1 MTAAAAVIAAGTAVW
16 AAGGFPVLPA
26 LPLFPGTQGILHRD
40 TIPEG
45 KDGGI
50 LLSSSCGPAVAEQDL
65 ADARNSGRVPAAGVD
80 VVSPEPIRPEGGAE
94 TAQGCTEI
102 PAAPARE
109 RGSEKDSPGRMD
121 KRKGEKHLLLRAEV
135 RFFRIPYCVFSDM

>member
-16 AAGGFPVLPA
+16 AAGVL
-26 LPLFPGTQGILHRD
+26 LSSLHCLLFPGTQGILHRD

-50 LLSSSCGPAVAEQDL
+50 LLSSRRGPAVAEQDL

-94 TAQGCTEI
+94 TAQGGTEI

-109 RGSEKDSPGRMD
+109 RGSEKNSPGRMD
-121 KRKGEKHLLLRAEV
+121 KRKGGKHLLLRAEV
-135 RFFRIPYCVFSDM
+135 RFFPDSLLCFF